1 MQFKNFPSNVA
12 IQIVRCIESA
22 VGDDIRADIM
32 KNSLR
37 TTNSIPFRIW
47 DFLNKNLLETLD
59 AQGCCAATTY
69 RGPWQMVV
77 IYEESTGSVI
87 TLMREKRFTEL
98 KRAQKHRSHMHYV
111 DMLPK
116 MFNAELLSD
125 CDQQSFMPK
134 EFADENNLA
143 VLVQQLL
150 RDLVSDVSV
159 VQNHVL
165 VLFDT
170 TGFQLTQVRAV
181 MVTPSLDI
189 AEGCDADWSKYISS
203 TESLVVEQVENPEIP
218 ANNPQRGLKLKAKAT
233 KRQQSLARIRQSD
246 DTAHTGNK

>member
-1 MQFKNFPSNVA
+1 MKFNLFPSTVA

-22 VGDDIRADIM
+22 VGDDIQADITR
-32 KNSLR
+32 NNLR
-37 TTNSIPFRIW
+37 TTNSVPFRIW

-59 AQGCCAATTY
+59 AQGCCVSTAY

-77 IYEESTGSVI
+77 IYEETTGSLI
-87 TLMREKRFTEL
+87 TLMREKRFAEL
-98 KRAQKHRSHMHYV
+98 KRAQKRRSHMHYV

-125 CDQQSFMPK
+125 CDQQTFMPK

-143 VLVQQLL
+143 ALVQQLL

-159 VQNHVL
+159 VQNHIM

-170 TGFQLTQVRAV
+170 SGYQVTQVRAV
-181 MVTPSLDI
+181 MITPNLDV
-189 AEGCDADWSKYISS
+189 AEGCEADWTKYISS
-203 TESLVVEQVENPEIP
+203 TESLVVAQVDNPEAP
-218 ANNPQRGLKLKAKAT
+218 ANNPHRGLKLKAKAAE
-233 KRQQSLARIRQSD
+233 RQQSNVRIRQAD
-246 DTAHTGNK
+246 DSAYIENK